1 VQRSGSF
8 CGLPALVGSR
18 TLPARTSSNKS
29 DELSISEDPEAQL
42 RRYGKDFGRGGY
54 TFDTT
59 KWFGSVPRVKARTCK
74 QRNMEEL
81 VELAVLNERLAG
93 ELQPW
98 EARNRL
104 EYLRLYR
111 KNWEAIYDYITETE
125 VTATL
130 AVIEEANRKAGGVS
144 F

>member
-1 VQRSGSF
+1 
-8 CGLPALVGSR
+8 
-18 TLPARTSSNKS
+18 
-29 DELSISEDPEAQL
+29 
-42 RRYGKDFGRGGY
+42 
-54 TFDTT
+54 
-59 KWFGSVPRVKARTCK
+59 
-74 QRNMEEL
+74 MEEL

-130 AVIEEANRKAGGVS
+130 AVIEDANRKAGGTFVHGH
-144 F
+144 FRPLPNPL